1 MSGTTDDRA
10 TNVQDAI
17 NLYEI
22 GRFLEFNFLAQ
33 ACEDLLMQLMSVENV
48 VTILNWSLKP
58 HGSAWISRQALQFL
72 EEEFFNVSNK
82 MEVLGSLLDARGST
96 ASKVGYRLRKGE
108 QKIGRNHKALTG
120 RETIQHKLEARR
132 IIWNNGH
139 DQLWLLWPRPW
150 PFKS

>member
-72 EEEFFNVSNK
+72 EEEFFPFISLSSFNDVNQYGIKLIKFFFIFSA
-82 MEVLGSLLDARGST
+82 SLLLHGST
-96 ASKVGYRLRKGE
+96 TWLLLGLLQVLRKL
-108 QKIGRNHKALTG
+108 H
-120 RETIQHKLEARR
+120 
-132 IIWNNGH
+132 
-139 DQLWLLWPRPW
+139 
-150 PFKS
+150 